1 MNSPASCRPE
11 TPYQEQERERLTD
24 PATQPLVGVP
34 LSASRTDGL
43 CIESP
48 ATIYIR
54 RSRFIWVSCL
64 HRSFASKGSN
74 TVSISIKGRQVKRPF
89 PSHQAISKLV
99 LVRGFASESFEKTP
113 PNSTTRPRVQRQHSG
128 TQPRASVCVS
138 TARVLF
144 SSSAAHQ
151 SFPSVHSDLRR
162 PLGARCWKKLQ

>member
-48 ATIYIR
+48 ATIYIS

-64 HRSFASKGSN
+64 HCSFASKGSN
-74 TVSISIKGRQVKRPF
+74 TVSISIKGRQVKKAIFLRTK
-89 PSHQAISKLV
+89 PSASSYSYEASHPSPSKRL
-99 LVRGFASESFEKTP
+99 P
-113 PNSTTRPRVQRQHSG
+113 PNSTTHPKVQRQHSG
-128 TQPRASVCVS
+128 TQLRASVRAS
-138 TARVLF
+138 TARSCSLPLRHI
-144 SSSAAHQ
+144 S
-151 SFPSVHSDLRR
+151 HSHLCT
-162 PLGARCWKKLQ
+162 AI

>member
-48 ATIYIR
+48 GTIYIS

-64 HRSFASKGSN
+64 HRSLASKGSN
-74 TVSISIKGRQVKRPF
+74 TVSISIKERQVKKAIFLRTK
-89 PSHQAISKLV
+89 PSASSYSYEASHPSPSKRL
-99 LVRGFASESFEKTP
+99 LRIRQRVRECNVSIP
-113 PNSTTRPRVQRQHSG
+113 VPNRVRQ
-128 TQPRASVCVS
+128 CVS
-138 TARVLF
+138 ALRVSCSLPLRHISHSHLCTAI
-144 SSSAAHQ
+144 
-151 SFPSVHSDLRR
+151 
-162 PLGARCWKKLQ
+162 